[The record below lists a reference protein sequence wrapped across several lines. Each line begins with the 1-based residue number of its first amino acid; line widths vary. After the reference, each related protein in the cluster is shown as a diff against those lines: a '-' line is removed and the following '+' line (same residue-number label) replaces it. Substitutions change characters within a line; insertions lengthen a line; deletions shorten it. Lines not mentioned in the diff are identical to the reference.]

1 MRRVLALSTIL
12 IAMSVELN
20 SVPLLG
26 AWSNHTRTSIGSPS
40 DETLLSS
47 AAASSAAGSEIKPG
61 PTADDGFDKGIA
73 SQVASLGKSDR
84 LFPIQPAIGPDET
97 AARPDALAPID
108 GATGAET
115 AADTPPP
122 ELTTDEFC
130 SALAEAAEASDIPV
144 AFFARLIW
152 QESKFKHDARSQV
165 GAQGVA
171 QFMPR
176 TAAEVGLDDPFDPR
190 KALPASA
197 RFLRRLHD
205 QFGNLGLAAAAYN
218 AGSGRIQ
225 NWLAKR
231 GPLPDETRDYVR
243 KITGNPAETWT
254 SEKKTAALQQEL
266 PREAPC
272 EGVGGLSRNKQTATM
287 PVELKPGISELIRKA
302 EAEAARIA
310 SAAKAKARLLLA
322 KAGKRKGAAETIV
335 ASAHKKTIIITV
347 TKKPSA
353 TKTAA
358 LGRAKAKDTKAVRIK
373 VASATR

>member
-1 MRRVLALSTIL
+1 MRHVLVLSTVF

-26 AWSNHTRTSIGSPS
+26 GWGTDAQTSISSP
-40 DETLLSS
+40 DMLSS
-47 AAASSAAGSEIKPG
+47 ADAKAGLVVDSAWD
-61 PTADDGFDKGIA
+61 TGIA
-73 SQVASLGKSDR
+73 TQVVSLGKSDR
-84 LFPIQPAIGPDET
+84 LLTFRPT
-97 AARPDALAPID
+97 ATPEELAAVNPDAAAPVD
-108 GATGAET
+108 GAIESEAAAE
-115 AADTPPP
+115 APPA
-122 ELTTDEFC
+122 ELTTNEFC
-130 SALAEAAEASDIPV
+130 EALAEAAEASDIPV

-152 QESKFKHDARSQV
+152 QESKFKHDATSHV

-176 TAAEVGLDDPFDPR
+176 TAAEMGLDDPFDPR

-197 RFLRRLHD
+197 KFLRKLHD

-231 GPLPDETRDYVR
+231 GPLPDETRNYVR

-272 EGVGGLSRNKQTATM
+272 EGFGGLSRNKETATM
-287 PVELKPGISELIRKA
+287 PVELKPGISDLIRKA
-302 EAEAARIA
+302 EAEAARLA
-310 SAAKAKARLLLA
+310 FAAKVKVRLLLA
-322 KAGKRKGAAETIV
+322 KAGKSKGAAKPIV
-335 ASAHKKTIIITV
+335 ASAEKKTVIITV

-358 LGRAKAKDTKAVRIK
+358 LGRAKARDVKSARIK
-373 VASATR
+373 VASAAR